1 MNKYFKFPN
10 GLRMVYE
17 NVPSVRSVSIGVY
30 VGAGCVYED
39 AKNNG
44 VSHFIE
50 HMNFKGTKTRTAF
63 DIVAEIDNL
72 GAKINAATSKQ
83 FTYYYTLSL
92 DEDAEK
98 CLEIL
103 SDIYFNSVFP
113 NDEFER
119 ERKVILEELAES
131 EDTPD
136 DVCFERTS
144 SYSFGSHPFARTILG
159 TKESLTA
166 MTRQDLIDYKARFY
180 TADNTVLSIVGNVD
194 FESAKAL
201 VEKYFAS
208 QFVNEKMDV
217 VKVPYGEFFG
227 GEVKVSKKIEQVHI
241 TMAFETVDYSDDR
254 GSYILSLLSD
264 SFAGGM
270 SSRLFQTIREKMG
283 LCYSIYGY
291 PSFMKHTKGRFFICM
306 STNTGSVDKAINAIK
321 DEIRKLTSDGL
332 TEAELAKSKRQS
344 VANLVIAQ
352 EMTIAIMRAMGRR
365 AIMDDEVYD
374 IDKEVKTYESITID
388 EINDYAKKVFNLDRM
403 VLGLVGDFD
412 KEKKKEKKNG

>member
-1 MNKYFKFPN
+1 
-10 GLRMVYE
+10 
-17 NVPSVRSVSIGVY
+17 
-30 VGAGCVYED
+30 
-39 AKNNG
+39 
-44 VSHFIE
+44 
-50 HMNFKGTKTRTAF
+50 
-63 DIVAEIDNL
+63 
-72 GAKINAATSKQ
+72 
-83 FTYYYTLSL
+83 
-92 DEDAEK
+92 
-98 CLEIL
+98 
-103 SDIYFNSVFP
+103 
-113 NDEFER
+113 
-119 ERKVILEELAES
+119 
-131 EDTPD
+131 
-136 DVCFERTS
+136 
-144 SYSFGSHPFARTILG
+144 
-159 TKESLTA
+159 
-166 MTRQDLIDYKARFY
+166 